1 MKKKRL
7 FYYEETVEA
16 WCPVPDLVEQIISTE
31 TMNAED
37 IEEIRFKCV
46 ELTDEEMAALPV
58 V

>member
-7 FYYEETVEA
+7 FYFEETIDA
-16 WCPVPDLVEQIISTE
+16 WCPVPRFTEQIISTD
-31 TMNAED
+31 TLAAGD
-37 IEEIRFKCV
+37 IEEIKFKCV